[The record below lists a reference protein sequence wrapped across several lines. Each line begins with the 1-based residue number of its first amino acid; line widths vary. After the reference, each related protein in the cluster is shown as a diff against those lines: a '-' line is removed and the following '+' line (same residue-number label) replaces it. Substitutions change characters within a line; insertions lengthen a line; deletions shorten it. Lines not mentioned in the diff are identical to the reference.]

1 MDDLQPGAVFGEI
14 NMIQGTLCN
23 ASFRGETEGTV
34 YIISKEQ
41 FLLALSQSDDVPQ
54 SLIPPTT
61 YLPRLEMLYDVE
73 LLLHELLWAGVKSDA
88 GAPGAHNS
96 AISQSLAA
104 NFEDMQSA
112 RARQRVL
119 QQLSVIS
126 WLSNPTESFRKLV
139 LNEASKTMLES
150 FAQKTNEI
158 LAKQLSLVVDTVHN
172 AYDAE
177 ELLRHFGTEVDVE
190 IVSPQQ
196 LVEWLELKVSAVI
209 DELTNELLP
218 LFVRSDECSRL
229 VDDLC
234 ETPSKGGGLP
244 AIAMET
250 QEWLEM
256 FGAAT
261 EKLPHAISVVDVQVA
276 GLPLVFVN
284 EAWEQLTGYGRSDA
298 LGRNARMLQG
308 EATETDAVAELVAS
322 IRARRRCT
330 VRLTNYTQAGTA
342 FANELSVHP
351 VSDSRGVYR
360 FMVGVMG
367 DAESTV
373 ETRAMLAAVRDLL
386 PEQFPAVLS
395 AHGSNNLSGLDVYY
409 SDHQLQEASVHFA
422 RAVSLEDMEGTLR
435 RVLAY
440 PKAVKCLMD
449 ALPDDVCRNRLQA
462 FHSAVRTSNYTTL
475 LSHPSFVPRE
485 YTDP

>member
-1 MDDLQPGAVFGEI
+1 MH
-14 NMIQGTLCN
+14 C
-23 ASFRGETEGTV
+23 
-34 YIISKEQ
+34 
-41 FLLALSQSDDVPQ
+41 LANDTT
-54 SLIPPTT
+54 SLKDGHSADSC
-61 YLPRLEMLYDVE
+61 LPRCHLLE
-73 LLLHELLWAGVKSDA
+73 
-88 GAPGAHNS
+88 
-96 AISQSLAA
+96 
-104 NFEDMQSA
+104 
-112 RARQRVL
+112 RR
-119 QQLSVIS
+119 
-126 WLSNPTESFRKLV
+126 
-139 LNEASKTMLES
+139 
-150 FAQKTNEI
+150 
-158 LAKQLSLVVDTVHN
+158 
-172 AYDAE
+172 
-177 ELLRHFGTEVDVE
+177 GT
-190 IVSPQQ
+190 
-196 LVEWLELKVSAVI
+196 
-209 DELTNELLP
+209 
-218 LFVRSDECSRL
+218 
-229 VDDLC
+229 
-234 ETPSKGGGLP
+234 
-244 AIAMET
+244 
-250 QEWLEM
+250 WLEM

-261 EKLPHAISVVDVQVA
+261 EKLLHAISVVDVQVA

-298 LGRNARMLQG
+298 IGRNARMLQG